1 MKEIL
6 TKLCIKHAT
15 EIIKDYKKLK
25 QNVANDFIQ
34 TIKEFKKR
42 HPYIR
47 YIEYRSN
54 HMPWLSNGRIYMNDK
69 FDIDVCEDD
78 VHIKE

>member
-6 TKLCIKHAT
+6 TKLCIKQAT
-15 EIIKDYKKLK
+15 ETIKDYKKLK
-25 QNVANDFIQ
+25 QNVADDFIQ

-47 YIEYRSN
+47 KIIFNSKTQWIS
-54 HMPWLSNGRIYMNDK
+54 HGIIYLNDK
-69 FDIDVCEDD
+69 FDISVYEDD
-78 VHIKE
+78 VYIKE

>member
-15 EIIKDYKKLK
+15 ETIKDYKKLK

-42 HPYIR
+42 HPYVKKIIFDSK
-47 YIEYRSN
+47 YN
-54 HMPWLSNGRIYMNDK
+54 PWMSHGIIYLNDK
-69 FDIDVCEDD
+69 FDISVYEDD
-78 VHIKE
+78 VYIKE